1 MAAPGSLGGS
11 SNPWAALFCREQ
23 PKFWGWEQIRLTRP
37 CVMKRVKPLLRLMMV
52 FMEKLHGVFPANALP
67 DIRELA
73 VTAGVIHG
81 QPVVCCGGEMSSGAC
96 NGLISFLVRIGAF
109 CLLSLR
115 RQLPGPGRNQ
125 LRFGHQSQPVQPLV
139 LQQSLLPLLP
149 RTPLLVPAAPSARGT
164 PGPAPPGPA
173 SFSTG
178 SVPHLA
184 SATCPTGWC

>member
-1 MAAPGSLGGS
+1 
-11 SNPWAALFCREQ
+11 
-23 PKFWGWEQIRLTRP
+23 
-37 CVMKRVKPLLRLMMV
+37 
-52 FMEKLHGVFPANALP
+52 
-67 DIRELA
+67 
-73 VTAGVIHG
+73 
-81 QPVVCCGGEMSSGAC
+81 MSSGAC
-96 NGLISFLVRIGAF
+96 NDLISFLVCIGAF

-149 RTPLLVPAAPSARGT
+149 RTPLLVPAAPSARG
-164 PGPAPPGPA
+164 PA
-173 SFSTG
+173 SLSTG